1 MQQPVLLRSRI
12 LSTPAAGT
20 PVVPIE
26 TAAVE
31 ALPRH
36 LSPVQT
42 QTGVCLGLG
51 FTGLSSVSYVGI
63 YGKAA
68 GGL

>member
-1 MQQPVLLRSRI
+1 MLPRSRI

-36 LSPVQT
+36 LLPVQAG
-42 QTGVCLGLG
+42 TGVCLRLG
-51 FTGLSSVSYVGI
+51 FTGFCRVRYVWI
-63 YGKAA
+63 EYGKAA